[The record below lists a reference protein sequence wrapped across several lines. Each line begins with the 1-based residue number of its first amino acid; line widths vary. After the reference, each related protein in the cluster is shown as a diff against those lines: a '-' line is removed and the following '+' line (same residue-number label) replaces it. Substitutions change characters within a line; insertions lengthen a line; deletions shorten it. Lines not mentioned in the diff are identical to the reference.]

1 MKPRV
6 RDMEGGECSALPR
19 DELGSAADG
28 EAAVPA
34 GPALGKHSSS
44 VTKHRHSGLLEGC
57 FLSSS
62 LKYLQR
68 SFALEIHPSI
78 FLYLLHGRQ
87 VFS

>member
-6 RDMEGGECSALPR
+6 RDVEGGERSALSC

-44 VTKHRHSGLLEGC
+44 VTKHRHSSLLGGC

-78 FLYLLHGRQ
+78 FLYLLHRRQ